1 MALSINF
8 YDQYLLITGG
18 TRGIGAAVAQ
28 EAIESG
34 GHVVI
39 TGTASEPPAWLAEC
53 QQRFPAQQLGYEQ
66 LDLAAD
72 DWLARVDAIV
82 AAYPAFSV
90 LINNAGITRPS
101 DIRDEELTEFAKVIQ
116 VNLTAPAMLSARVAL
131 GMTAQCYGRIVNISS
146 VLGITSIK
154 GRAAYSSTKTGIIGQ
169 TRSCAL
175 DFAPDG
181 ILINAVC
188 PGFVATDMPR
198 ATLGE
203 AGLQKLAQERIPL
216 GRVAEPA
223 DLVAP
228 ILFLASSLN
237 TYITGQTLVVDG
249 GYVIW

>member
-154 GRAAYSSTKTGIIGQ
+154 GRAAYSSTKRALSARRARVRSTLRRMVFSLMQCVRALSQPICRVPHSAKQGCKSWPRNAFRSGGLPNPP
-169 TRSCAL
+169 TLSRRSC
-175 DFAPDG
+175 FWP
-181 ILINAVC
+181 
-188 PGFVATDMPR
+188 VA
-198 ATLGE
+198 
-203 AGLQKLAQERIPL
+203 
-216 GRVAEPA
+216 
-223 DLVAP
+223 
-228 ILFLASSLN
+228 
-237 TYITGQTLVVDG
+237 
-249 GYVIW
+249 